1 MRVLLIPDL
10 LVLHM
15 PVDSWK
21 KNFYSLKTD
30 EKFTAASEEKFSWPL
45 DQMNVKQFH

>member
-21 KNFYSLKTD
+21 KNFYPLKTV
-30 EKFTAASEEKFSWPL
+30 EKFTAASEEKIFMASRS
-45 DQMNVKQFH
+45 NEC